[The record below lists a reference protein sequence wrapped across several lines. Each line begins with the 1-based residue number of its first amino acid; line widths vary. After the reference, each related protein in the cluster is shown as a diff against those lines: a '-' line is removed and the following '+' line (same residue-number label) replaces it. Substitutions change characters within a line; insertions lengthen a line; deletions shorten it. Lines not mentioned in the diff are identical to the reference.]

1 MHHYGRL
8 KAVCLGTPADG
19 GGWTIWKGRL
29 CDNDAYCMSKC
40 ARTPECICADALNRN
55 YVSKGKG
62 RKRCSAANSTGFW
75 ENLLCG
81 AWYLKST
88 CKSLLER
95 AFYVR
100 IDQSLFTPIDPD
112 LVKCSPHSALYRDST
127 LSLHCTFYSFV
138 LSSSLPSAEN
148 VIAFTVTCHFLFIS
162 RDDKALTFGIHRRT
176 HTRAYIQQI
185 FFFFSCHWKIRCSLH
200 SAEATFH
207 GAHKAGPFYS

>member
-1 MHHYGRL
+1 MADSKRCVWERLQMVEAEPFGREGSVTMML
-8 KAVCLGTPADG
+8 IAWVSVCGQ
-19 GGWTIWKGRL
+19 R
-29 CDNDAYCMSKC
+29 S
-40 ARTPECICADALNRN
+40 
-55 YVSKGKG
+55 VSVQTRWIEIMYPKGKG
-62 RKRCSAANSTGFW
+62 GKRYSAANSTGFW

-100 IDQSLFTPIDPD
+100 IDQSLFTPIDAD

-162 RDDKALTFGIHRRT
+162 RDDKALTFGIHRHT
-176 HTRAYIQQI
+176 HTHTHVGIFNRS
-185 FFFFSCHWKIRCSLH
+185 FFFPAVER
-200 SAEATFH
+200 
-207 GAHKAGPFYS
+207 